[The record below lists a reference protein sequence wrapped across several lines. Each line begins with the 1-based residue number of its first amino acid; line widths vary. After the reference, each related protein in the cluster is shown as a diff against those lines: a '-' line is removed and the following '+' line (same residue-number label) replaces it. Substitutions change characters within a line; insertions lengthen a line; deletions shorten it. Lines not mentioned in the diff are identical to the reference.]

1 MYHTKDYGENRVTK
15 PYGTNNFFSYH
26 FLGMDFLVLIQIVSL
41 RSEASWWCLKMLAVI
56 SG

>member
-1 MYHTKDYGENRVTK
+1 MYRTENYGDNRVTK
-15 PYGTNNFFSYH
+15 PYGTNNF
-26 FLGMDFLVLIQIVSL
+26 LWGMDSLVLTQIVSL